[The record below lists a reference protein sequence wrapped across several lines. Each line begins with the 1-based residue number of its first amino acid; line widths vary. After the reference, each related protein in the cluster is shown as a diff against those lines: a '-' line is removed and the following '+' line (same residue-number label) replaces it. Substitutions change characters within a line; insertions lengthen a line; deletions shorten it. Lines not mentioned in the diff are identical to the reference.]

1 MPPPIVPPSPL
12 AVLLALLIA
21 GVIWFRV
28 GTKPHSVTLNWQ
40 ETPSLPTA
48 RIVGYNVYRGRISGG
63 QYARLA
69 TSVPK
74 PPYEDRLVK
83 SGETYFYVVT
93 AVDEGGRE
101 SRFSA
106 EIKLKIP

>member
-1 MPPPIVPPSPL
+1 MRAIVKVAL
-12 AVLLALLIA
+12 AAMLALAIA
-21 GVIWFRV
+21 GLIWFRV

-40 ETPSLPTA
+40 ESPSVVTA
-48 RIVGYNVYRGRISGG
+48 RVVGYNVYRSRTSGG
-63 QYARLA
+63 QYAKLA
-69 TSVPK
+69 ARVPR
-74 PPYEDRLVK
+74 PPYEDRLVN

-93 AVDEGGRE
+93 AVDEAGHE